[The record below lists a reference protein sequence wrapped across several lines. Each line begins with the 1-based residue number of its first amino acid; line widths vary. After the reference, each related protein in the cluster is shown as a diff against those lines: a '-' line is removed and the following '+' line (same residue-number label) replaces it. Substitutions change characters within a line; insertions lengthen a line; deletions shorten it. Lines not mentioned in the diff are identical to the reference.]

1 MEYPLI
7 TETLYCQPRAAKV
20 EFHSGLNT
28 NPDPVPMS
36 VNQPPEFVKRQQK
49 GADAFL
55 GGKLSI
61 AQPEKGFR
69 AGLDSVL
76 LGASLPQ
83 GARKLLDLGAGAG
96 VAGLCAMAHN
106 DALEA
111 TLVENNAD
119 MAMLAAG
126 NVEANGFTRR
136 STILKI
142 SATATGAER
151 KALGLD
157 TDTFDVVI
165 ANPPFFDAGTL
176 APDPARA
183 AARHT
188 DGEVSGWVRTAVSCA
203 HAKGEV
209 IFIHVAQALPQLLAA
224 FDSRMGAIA
233 VLPIAPR
240 PGMAASRVLVRGRKG
255 SKAPMALLPPLI
267 VHGETGNEFAE
278 PVRSILRG
286 EARLDWHESK

>member
-1 MEYPLI
+1 
-7 TETLYCQPRAAKV
+7 
-20 EFHSGLNT
+20 
-28 NPDPVPMS
+28 MS
-36 VNQPPEFVKRQQK
+36 VNQPPEFVKRQQQD
-49 GADAFL
+49 ADAFL

-83 GARKLLDLGAGAG
+83 GTGHLLDLGAGAG
-96 VAGLCAMAHN
+96 VAALCALAH
-106 DALEA
+106 DEGLEA

-126 NVEANGFTRR
+126 NVEANGFSHRAAT
-136 STILKI
+136 LKI

-151 KALGLD
+151 KALGLG
-157 TDTFDVVI
+157 TDRFDVVI
-165 ANPPFFDAGTL
+165 ANPPFFDSGTH

-203 HAKGEV
+203 HASGVV
-209 IFIHVAQALPQLLAA
+209 IFIHMAQALPQLLAA
-224 FDSRMGAIA
+224 FDSRMGAIT

-240 PGMAASRVLVRGRKG
+240 PGMAATRVLVRGRKG
-255 SKAPMALLPPLI
+255 SKAPMRMLPPLI
-267 VHGETGNEFAE
+267 VHGETGSAFAE

-286 EARLDWHESK
+286 EARLDWHEGK